1 MHVNRALPF
10 LLCALSLMLASCAI
24 FRPATVASKPSRVDC
39 AIFEGPAI
47 AKPVIPLG
55 SKDIVLWQLYG
66 VGMEAYAE
74 SLLGQRVES
83 AACVVKYNHEQGLQ

>member
-1 MHVNRALPF
+1 M
-10 LLCALSLMLASCAI
+10 
-24 FRPATVASKPSRVDC
+24 
-39 AIFEGPAI
+39 
-47 AKPVIPLG
+47 IPLG